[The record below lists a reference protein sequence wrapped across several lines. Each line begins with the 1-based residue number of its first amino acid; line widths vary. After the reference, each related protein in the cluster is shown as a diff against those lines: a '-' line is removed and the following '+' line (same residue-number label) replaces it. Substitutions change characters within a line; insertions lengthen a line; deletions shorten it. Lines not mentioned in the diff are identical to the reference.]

1 MKPTSAPPQGRVP
14 WQDLLLAV
22 SLLTLWNPPTT
33 AQVTV
38 ESVPPS
44 ATEGKDVLLQVH
56 NLPRDTGRFNWYKG
70 ATTEE
75 NLRIVSYI
83 LDSQKTVIG
92 PAHSGRETVYPNGS
106 LLFQNI
112 TLNDTGV
119 YTLQIINRTYE
130 TVQVT
135 GQLHVSAELPKPH
148 ITSNNSNPVENVDS
162 VLLTCEPQTQNTS
175 YLWSVSNK
183 SLPASTRLE
192 LSLDN
197 RTLTIHGVTRD
208 DTGPY
213 VCATWNPVS
222 DGCSD
227 PFTLNVL
234 YGPDAPTISP
244 SDSYYHPG
252 ANLNLSCHAASNPP
266 AQYSWLINGR
276 PQTNTQELFIP
287 NITANDSGSYT
298 CLASNSDTRLNKTT
312 VKIIT
317 VSEPLAQPSL
327 HASNTTLTEDDS
339 VFLTCSTNNTGVS
352 IRWLFDGQS
361 LKLTERMTLSQDNS
375 TLTIH
380 PVRKED
386 AGNYQC
392 EVSNPGDSSKS
403 DPVRLVV
410 KGALTQLNPGLAPG
424 VIAGIVIGVLAG
436 VAVIVTL
443 VYFLFIRKTGGAND
457 LRDVTEHKPSA
468 SNHSQDHS
476 DNLSKSEEV
485 AYSSLNFSAHEPK
498 KTTSASPS
506 PADTE
511 TKSQHAEQKGRTGEG
526 EATYF
531 PTSLLL
537 DTVSLWLLRKGFHS
551 ILLDIMLCLRGPSKR
566 ASWEFCALRY
576 LFQGFSNSDT
586 VCIYFPSSMLFCV
599 I

>member
-1 MKPTSAPPQGRVP
+1 MKPTSAPPQGGRVP

-38 ESVPPS
+38 ESVPSS

-56 NLPRDTGRFNWYKG
+56 NLTRDTGRFNWFKE
-70 ATTEE
+70 ATTE
-75 NLRIVSYI
+75 NRRIISYI
-83 LDSQKTVIG
+83 LDTQKTILG
-92 PAHSGRETVYPNGS
+92 PAYSGRETVYPNGS

-119 YTLQIINRTYE
+119 YTIEIIDSNYE
-130 TVQVT
+130 TVQIT

-183 SLPASTRLE
+183 SRPASTRLE

-213 VCATWNPVS
+213 VCATRNPVS
-222 DGCSD
+222 DGRSD

-244 SDSYYHPG
+244 PDSYYHPG
-252 ANLNLSCHAASNPP
+252 ANLNLSCHATSNPP
-266 AQYSWLINGR
+266 ARYSWLINGR
-276 PQTNTQELFIP
+276 PQTDTQELFIP

-312 VKIIT
+312 VKTIT

-352 IRWLFDGQS
+352 IGWLFDGQS

-410 KGALTQLNPGLAPG
+410 KGDLTQSNPGLAPG
-424 VIAGIVIGVLAG
+424 AIAGIVIGVLAG
-436 VAVIVTL
+436 VAVIATL
-443 VYFLFIRKTGGAND
+443 VYFLFIRKTGG
-457 LRDVTEHKPSA
+457 S
-468 SNHSQDHS
+468 
-476 DNLSKSEEV
+476 
-485 AYSSLNFSAHEPK
+485 
-498 KTTSASPS
+498 
-506 PADTE
+506 
-511 TKSQHAEQKGRTGEG
+511 
-526 EATYF
+526 
-531 PTSLLL
+531 
-537 DTVSLWLLRKGFHS
+537 
-551 ILLDIMLCLRGPSKR
+551 GP
-566 ASWEFCALRY
+566 L
-576 LFQGFSNSDT
+576 
-586 VCIYFPSSMLFCV
+586 
-599 I
+599 

>member
-1 MKPTSAPPQGRVP
+1 MKPTSAPPRGGRVP

-22 SLLTLWNPPTT
+22 LLLTLWNPPTT

-38 ESVPPS
+38 ESVPPR

-75 NLRIVSYI
+75 NRRILSYI
-83 LDSQKTVIG
+83 LDTQKTVIG
-92 PAHSGRETVYPNGS
+92 PARSGRETVYPNGS

-119 YTLQIINRTYE
+119 YTLQIINRSYD

-135 GQLHVSAELPKPH
+135 GQLHVS
-148 ITSNNSNPVENVDS
+148 D
-162 VLLTCEPQTQNTS
+162 
-175 YLWSVSNK
+175 
-183 SLPASTRLE
+183 
-192 LSLDN
+192 
-197 RTLTIHGVTRD
+197 
-208 DTGPY
+208 
-213 VCATWNPVS
+213 
-222 DGCSD
+222 
-227 PFTLNVL
+227 
-234 YGPDAPTISP
+234 GPDAPTISP

-312 VKIIT
+312 VKTIT

-352 IRWLFDGQS
+352 IGWLFDGQS

-424 VIAGIVIGVLAG
+424 AIAGIVIGVLAG
-436 VAVIVTL
+436 VAVIATL

-498 KTTSASPS
+498 KSTSASPS

-511 TKSQHAEQKGRTGEG
+511 TVYTEVQK
-526 EATYF
+526 
-531 PTSLLL
+531 
-537 DTVSLWLLRKGFHS
+537 K
-551 ILLDIMLCLRGPSKR
+551 
-566 ASWEFCALRY
+566 
-576 LFQGFSNSDT
+576 
-586 VCIYFPSSMLFCV
+586 
-599 I
+599 

>member
-1 MKPTSAPPQGRVP
+1 MKPTSAPPQGGRVP

-83 LDSQKTVIG
+83 LDTQKTVKG

-135 GQLHVSAELPKPH
+135 GQLH
-148 ITSNNSNPVENVDS
+148 
-162 VLLTCEPQTQNTS
+162 
-175 YLWSVSNK
+175 
-183 SLPASTRLE
+183 
-192 LSLDN
+192 
-197 RTLTIHGVTRD
+197 
-208 DTGPY
+208 
-213 VCATWNPVS
+213 
-222 DGCSD
+222 
-227 PFTLNVL
+227 
-234 YGPDAPTISP
+234 
-244 SDSYYHPG
+244 
-252 ANLNLSCHAASNPP
+252 
-266 AQYSWLINGR
+266 
-276 PQTNTQELFIP
+276 
-287 NITANDSGSYT
+287 
-298 CLASNSDTRLNKTT
+298 
-312 VKIIT
+312 